1 MTTTEP
7 ATTTVVAPSV
17 VTADDTRKRRLIRGV
32 LVAASI
38 WAVTHIGAQLAAA
51 LAVAI
56 HTPQLLAQ
64 PWSFFTLLVHW
75 DAANYRNV
83 AQFGYFSEGAG
94 PFAHAFLPGYPFV
107 SRFLAEALFVT
118 VSPTAVQ
125 IDVALWTVTAVAALV
140 AACLLWFLVEPQYGR
155 RVAFGSVA
163 LLLAGP
169 YALFLVAPYPEA
181 LYLVPAI
188 GAWLAMRNERWVIAG
203 LLACF
208 AGTIRIETV
217 FLVPALI
224 VLFAVQRH
232 REGLPWLTRAIG
244 FGAISAVGLTS
255 YLLWLWHR
263 TGNIRAWFDVEEAG
277 WHRSTRWPWETF
289 ARSLEYA
296 TSPATVRAGHIQ
308 AWADIVFVV
317 LYLIAI
323 VMFIRLRWW
332 AEAVYIGLST
342 VSMATSY
349 AYTSMA
355 RESTTL
361 FPLTILVAL
370 TLRTRRWRWVF
381 WVVLVLSALI
391 MFAQAGRFA
400 LDDWSD

>member
-7 ATTTVVAPSV
+7 LPAVVGAPS
-17 VTADDTRKRRLIRGV
+17 AAPRPSLRNRRVLRGILI
-32 LVAASI
+32 AAAI
-38 WAVTHIGAQLAAA
+38 WAVTHLGAQLAAA

-56 HTPQLLAQ
+56 HSPKALSQ
-64 PWSFFTLLVHW
+64 PGAFFTLLVHW
-75 DAANYRNV
+75 DASNYQNI
-83 AQFGYFSEGAG
+83 AQYGYFTPQSG
-94 PFAHAFLPGYPFV
+94 PYGYAFLPGYPFV
-107 SRFLAEALFVT
+107 SRFLAEGLFLT
-118 VSPTAVQ
+118 VSPTALQV
-125 IDVALWTVTAVAALV
+125 DVALWTVTALAAGT
-140 AACLLWFLVEPQYGR
+140 AGCLMWFLVEPQYGR
-155 RVAFGSVA
+155 RVAFGATA

-188 GAWLAMRNERWVIAG
+188 GAWLAMRNGRWVIAG

-208 AGTIRIETV
+208 AGTVRIETV

-224 VLFAVQRH
+224 VLLAVARH
-232 REGLPWLTRAIG
+232 REGRPWIARAIG
-244 FGAISAVGLTS
+244 FGAISAVGLTA

-263 TGNIRAWFDVEEAG
+263 TGNIRAWFDAQEAG
-277 WHRSTRWPWETF
+277 WHRVTRWPWETF
-289 ARSLEYA
+289 ARTLEYA

-308 AWADIVFVV
+308 AVSDIVFVV
-317 LYLIAI
+317 LYIIAI
-323 VMFIRLRWW
+323 VMFVRLRCW
-332 AEAVYIGLST
+332 AEAVYVGLST
-342 VSMATSY
+342 LSMATSY

-361 FPLTILVAL
+361 FPLAILVAL

-381 WVVLVLSALI
+381 WVVLALSALI